1 MKIAIIGA
9 GAYGTALGEILSA
22 NKYEVAYYDPFLLP
36 DVKMEDV
43 LYEASEVLLVAP
55 SAALPELLP
64 ALPKNRPLIVATK
77 GILDDKVFADFQD
90 VAVISGPGFADD
102 IKAGKETFLT
112 VTDERL
118 MRMFGANFIKFD
130 YTEDVRGVLMCGAL
144 KNVYAVLAGYLGLLP
159 GGEGYEDFISEV
171 TDEMEGMLV
180 ANGAQ
185 AETVDL
191 YCGVGDLRLTCD
203 TPSRNYQYGVK
214 LSEDALYQP
223 EVTVEGVSV
232 LKAIRSGVI
241 KVPEGLVRL
250 SQVMD
255 IVK

>member
-9 GAYGTALGEILSA
+9 GAYGTALGEILTA

-43 LYEASEVLLVAP
+43 LYETSEVLLVAP

-77 GILDDKVFADFQD
+77 GILDDKVFVDFQD

-144 KNVYAVLAGYLGLLP
+144 KNVYAVLAGYLGILP
-159 GGEGYEDFISEV
+159 GSEKYEEFITEV
-171 TDEMEGMLV
+171 THEMEEILV
-180 ANGAQ
+180 ANGAK

-203 TPSRNYQYGVK
+203 TPSRNYQYGAK
-214 LSEDALYQP
+214 LRENASFRP
-223 EVTVEGVSV
+223 EVTVEGVSA
-232 LKAIRSGVI
+232 LKTIRSGVI
-241 KVPEGLVRL
+241 KVPEGLVKLR
-250 SQVMD
+250 QAMD

>member
-36 DVKMEDV
+36 DVSIENV
-43 LYEASEVLLVAP
+43 LDEATEVLLVAP
-55 SAALPELLP
+55 SAALLELLP
-64 ALPKNRPLIVATK
+64 KLPKDKPLIVATK
-77 GILDDKVFADFQD
+77 GILDDGVFAGFEN

-130 YTEDVRGVLMCGAL
+130 YTTDMRGVLMCGAL

-171 TDEMEGMLV
+171 TDEMGKLLA
-180 ANGAQ
+180 ANGAK

-214 LSEDALYQP
+214 LSEDVLYQP
-223 EVTVEGVSV
+223 EVTVEGVSA
-232 LKAIRSGVI
+232 LRLIREGTI
-241 KVPEGLVRL
+241 NVPEGLVRL
-250 SQVMD
+250 RQVMD